1 MSAPAD
7 AAHEPDLT
15 PLLDLV
21 LQLVMFFMLVVHFES
36 EQRNEKV
43 QLPKAGIAKGLV
55 KNDKDRILFIN
66 ILPQKNEQTGE
77 VSRTTAIITVFEGT
91 SMKEY
96 TNQVQ
101 LRDYLTTEI
110 QKDEKAAGT
119 SVWANG
125 KGRSVVVLR
134 ADKDCTFRHVYDTMS
149 TVRTV
154 GYSEVQL
161 RAQVDKTSGG

>member
-66 ILPQKNEQTGE
+66 LLPQKNEETGD
-77 VSRTTAIITVFEGT
+77 VSRTNAYITVFEGT

-101 LRDYLTTEI
+101 LRDYLNTEFE
-110 QKDEKAAGT
+110 KDQKAAG
-119 SVWANG
+119 SAVWSSG

-134 ADKDCTFRHVYDTMS
+134 ADKDCTFRHVYDTM
-149 TVRTV
+149 TTIKTV

>member
-1 MSAPAD
+1 MSSPSEG
-7 AAHEPDLT
+7 AHEPDMT

-55 KNDKDRILFIN
+55 KNDKERILFIN
-66 ILPQKNEQTGE
+66 VLPQRNEQTNE
-77 VSRTTAIITVFEGT
+77 VSRTQAIITVFEGT
-91 SMKEY
+91 AMKEY

-101 LRDYLTTEI
+101 LRDYLATEI
-110 QKDEKAAGT
+110 QKDEKSAG
-119 SVWANG
+119 SGVWATG

-134 ADKDCTFRHVYDTMS
+134 ADKDCTFRHVYDTM
-149 TVRTV
+149 TTIKTV